1 MIDWKD
7 PVDVIMAIFMII
19 CSIMAC
25 IGIAIIIDTLKNC
38 NPVQVYIN
46 DGQQQIIKKDYWIKS
61 NVEDI
66 EIYVQYPDGTLHK
79 YIPEN
84 KEDTI

>member
-7 PVDVIMAIFMII
+7 PVDVIMAIFMTI
-19 CSIMAC
+19 CSIIAC
-25 IGIAIIIDTLKNC
+25 IGIAIIIDTVKNC
-38 NPVQVYIN
+38 SPVQVYIN

-66 EIYVQYPDGTLHK
+66 EIYVQYSDGTLHR
-79 YIPEN
+79 YIPDN
-84 KEDTI
+84 KENTA

>member
-7 PVDVIMAIFMII
+7 PADVIMAFFMII

-25 IGIAIIIDTLKNC
+25 IGIAIIINTLKNC
-38 NPVQVYIN
+38 NPIQVYIN
-46 DGQQQIIKKDYWIKS
+46 DGQQQIIKQDYWIKS

-66 EIYVQYPDGTLHK
+66 EIYIQYPDGTLHR
-79 YIPEN
+79 YISEN
-84 KEDTI
+84 KEDAA